1 MRYQVI
7 VVPLGPGASEVL
19 SDLAAGGDIV
29 STSVYQDVMSE
40 GAATMLVAVVDFD
53 DIDFEL
59 DDDEQFL
66 APRGASPVL
75 SD

>member
-1 MRYQVI
+1 
-7 VVPLGPGASEVL
+7 
-19 SDLAAGGDIV
+19 
-29 STSVYQDVMSE
+29 
-40 GAATMLVAVVDFD
+40 VDFD

-75 SD
+75 VD